1 MKVYTHALTFQF
13 KTAWTSSSFDAMSMI
28 MNKNSQFTRIFSQAI
43 LEMKATGRWDILN
56 IEKSRHKDQSCDI
69 PDLKEKPLGYKKLA
83 FLFVVMLSGI
93 LISFFV
99 VLFEVIAKMYSEK
112 QKSTATIEDHELN
125 SLDDHIEEFLE
136 ALSVEGTR
144 KLFQRIVQ
152 KRMRHSQDL
161 IKGKNFHDLQ

>member
-1 MKVYTHALTFQF
+1 
-13 KTAWTSSSFDAMSMI
+13 MSMI

-83 FLFVVMLSGI
+83 FLFVVIVSGI
-93 LISFFV
+93 LISFCV

-136 ALSVEGTR
+136 ALSVEELKKFSKELCKSISR
-144 KLFQRIVQ
+144 HPIARI
-152 KRMRHSQDL
+152 
-161 IKGKNFHDLQ
+161 